1 MPYLVGAKGQIVIA
15 KEIRE
20 RLEVKPGWVAL
31 QRLVEDR
38 VEIYFLPPE
47 HRESLKGSLAQY
59 WALPHRMDTKL
70 RSTYNQLGGSHE
82 CKAEKV
88 QQAVQIGFDPD
99 VRERRKSDGPGG
111 A

>member
-1 MPYLVGAKGQIVIA
+1 MTYLVGAKGQIVIA

-20 RLEVKPGWVAL
+20 RLGVKPGWVAL

-59 WALPHRMDTKL
+59 L
-70 RSTYNQLGGSHE
+70 
-82 CKAEKV
+82 
-88 QQAVQIGFDPD
+88 QASVP
-99 VRERRKSDGPGG
+99 PGG
-111 A
+111 EWDRARKAAWEAAIREEDAEESET